1 MAKQT
6 RETLSGNSKSF
17 VSIGLVFW
25 SFLLYYEIFPVYTC
39 IWDLFFK
46 EVSMSF
52 KDEIDNLH
60 YKYPRSNC
68 INMMPIDW
76 ERLDVICR
84 DVGASRAKVLT
95 LLVRRHLEV
104 EAQREA
110 QVEQKDVA

>member
-1 MAKQT
+1 
-6 RETLSGNSKSF
+6 
-17 VSIGLVFW
+17 
-25 SFLLYYEIFPVYTC
+25 VYTG

-52 KDEIDNLH
+52 KDEIDNLD
-60 YKYPRSNC
+60 YKYPKSNC

-95 LLVRRHLEV
+95 LLVRRHLEAEAEKARQEV
-104 EAQREA
+104 EVRELA
-110 QVEQKDVA
+110 